1 MTKEEIA
8 NIKRIDTSL
17 NVFKKKISAI
27 NAKIKKLTEPLVE
40 EQKNL
45 KAEIDFWERPVID
58 RYGKTTEELLKEA
71 GEETAEETSAEEEA
85 EEVKAP
91 ETESP
96 ASEEEVTQF
105 KPDPAVPVETSPS
118 DDLPE
123 EVESSG
129 LNYEEFP
136 KEWED

>member
-27 NAKIKKLTEPLVE
+27 DAKIKKLTEPLIE

-91 ETESP
+91 EENLTEEP
-96 ASEEEVTQF
+96 EQENEPENTEGPEV
-105 KPDPAVPVETSPS
+105 S
-118 DDLPE
+118 DELSNNE
-123 EVESSG
+123 LANEG
-129 LNYEEFP
+129 LNYQEFP